1 MNQQYKTD
9 EARAKIITD
18 TEAFL
23 ANGGKVEIL
32 PSFTD
37 VNYKASIVAMEY

>member
-9 EARAKIITD
+9 EDRQRIAIQIK
-18 TEAFL
+18 AFL